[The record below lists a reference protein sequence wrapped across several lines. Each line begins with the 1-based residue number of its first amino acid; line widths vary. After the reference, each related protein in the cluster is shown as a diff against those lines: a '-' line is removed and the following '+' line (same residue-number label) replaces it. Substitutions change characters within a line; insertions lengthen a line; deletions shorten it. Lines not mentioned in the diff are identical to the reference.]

1 MLVTR
6 LRAES
11 SGEELGQDS
20 GPELAKDLGR
30 DLNLLLG
37 KERDKK
43 RSLFLKR

>member
-30 DLNLLLG
+30 DPNLLLT
-37 KERDKK
+37 KERDKE
-43 RSLFLKR
+43 RTLFLNR